1 MMKQQCPRWLTP
13 RRSSLDDEIVLFF
26 LKVGHVPLHVDSKSY
41 SSINL
46 SALPFEGSCTYR
58 IVEDTPYVAAVL

>member
-1 MMKQQCPRWLTP
+1 MPEVAYPC
-13 RRSSLDDEIVLFF
+13 RSSLDDEMVLFF
-26 LKVGHVPLHVDSKSY
+26 LTVDHVPLHVDSKSY

-58 IVEDTPYVAAVL
+58 IVEDTPCVAAVL